1 MKIRVSEIFGGLDP
15 NGVAPVI
22 QGEGLYAGK
31 PSIFVRLFGCNLRC
45 PGFGISDYQRG
56 QVNKEVES
64 VIEHISTFTS
74 INELPLI
81 STGCDSYFSVYP
93 EFKRFVKEYSPE
105 ELVSEIISRRPPKT
119 FGQHDVIFTGGE
131 PLLNQKALALVLPLL
146 EENKQ
151 KRITFETN
159 GTMELKPSLL
169 EIMNGTE
176 IEYLFSVSPKLSNS
190 GHGFSET
197 FVPEALRSYNKV
209 YKSKVVL
216 KFVISLDSF
225 DEDNL
230 FAFIKGYFSE
240 GIDLENIFLM
250 PEGGNND
257 IRFFE
262 NSIFTS
268 ELCCKYGFSFSS
280 RLQVSLFDNQT
291 GT

>member
-64 VIEHISTFTS
+64 IIEHISTFTS
-74 INELPLI
+74 VNELPLV

-131 PLLNQKALALVLPLL
+131 PLLNQKALTLVLPLL

-159 GTMELKPSLL
+159 GTTELKPSLL

-176 IEYLFSVSPKLSNS
+176 IEYLFSVSPKMANS

-209 YKSKVVL
+209 DKSKVVL
-216 KFVISLDSF
+216 KFVISLSSF
-225 DEDNL
+225 DEDNI

-257 IRFFE
+257 ERFLE